1 VVRHISDRV
10 AVMYLGRIVELS
22 VCDDLYEAPLHPYTQ
37 ALLSAIPVPKPG
49 RRTDRVILQGDV
61 PNPSSPPSGCH
72 FHPRCPL
79 AFDRCRIEAPKMLD
93 VRPGHRVRCH
103 LYEDVAFPAEPIP
116 IGSAPRRPPAPAAGS
131 QDSIETVDFDESL
144 EFGMFEGSV
153 NGDSDRPVGIPEVLA
168 DRDGMLLGPFG
179 EIIDPE
185 DSFVKTAEIPSLD
198 VLVDRPTVSVADEP
212 APLPRPGTM
221 GPDDSVDSSLDEDA
235 ETHTSM
241 QAVGDASLAA
251 HGDDTDAT
259 LSDLDDEATILARP
273 PLPAADERER
283 APLQIET
290 TLERPADR
298 DSDSD
303 LDLEDT
309 VDAPIPIEAETT
321 GSVPPIH
328 VEEGEEDEASGVEG
342 DPVPAD
348 PADPSDDP

>member
-1 VVRHISDRV
+1 
-10 AVMYLGRIVELS
+10 
-22 VCDDLYEAPLHPYTQ
+22 
-37 ALLSAIPVPKPG
+37 
-49 RRTDRVILQGDV
+49 
-61 PNPSSPPSGCH
+61 
-72 FHPRCPL
+72 
-79 AFDRCRIEAPKMLD
+79 
-93 VRPGHRVRCH
+93 
-103 LYEDVAFPAEPIP
+103 
-116 IGSAPRRPPAPAAGS
+116 
-131 QDSIETVDFDESL
+131 
-144 EFGMFEGSV
+144 
-153 NGDSDRPVGIPEVLA
+153 
-168 DRDGMLLGPFG
+168 MLLGPFG
-179 EIIDPE
+179 EIIAPE

-235 ETHTSM
+235 ETHTSL

-290 TLERPADR
+290 TLERLREQPKYRWWRGGWPADR

-328 VEEGEEDEASGVEG
+328 VEEEEEDEASGVEG